1 MSAALVRGRLNVA
14 ALRERLE
21 VVRRDPEIRRLVVGV
36 GALLGFLLAA
46 LHWLGFVLG
55 GALVALAQPTIRRGL
70 LAGLAFGALSW
81 LVFVAWLTFLG
92 AGFVYAGMGELVA
105 LSAAIPV
112 VGGLLGSLVRGIG

>member
-1 MSAALVRGRLNVA
+1 MSATFVRGRLNVA
-14 ALRERLE
+14 ALRERLDI
-21 VVRRDPEIRRLVVGV
+21 VRRDPEVRRLVVGV

-55 GALVALAQPTIRRGL
+55 GALVAIAQPTVRGGL
-70 LAGLAFGALSW
+70 LAGLAFGVLSW

-92 AGFVYAGMGELVA
+92 VGFVYVGIGELVA

-112 VGGLLGSLVRGIG
+112 VGGLLGSLVRGIV